1 MFRHISF
8 NITSN
13 SKPTIGLKNK
23 NLMATNKNI
32 FLIGLMGA
40 GKTTIGRQI
49 ANELSLEFF
58 DSDHEIENRTGV
70 TITHIFDIEG
80 EDGFRKRE
88 TNVLNDLTK
97 QKGIVLATGGGAI
110 LKPENRQF
118 LMSRG
123 TTIYLYADI
132 KTLLERTSKD
142 RNRPLLQTEN
152 PQAKLEELFEV
163 RDPLYRET
171 ADMIID
177 TGKDSIRLAIK
188 EILEKLQES

>member
-1 MFRHISF
+1 
-8 NITSN
+8 
-13 SKPTIGLKNK
+13 
-23 NLMATNKNI
+23 MATNKNI

-80 EDGFRKRE
+80 EAGFRKRE
-88 TNVLNDLTK
+88 TTVLNELTEK
-97 QKGIVLATGGGAI
+97 KGIVLATGGGAI
-110 LKPENRQF
+110 LKAENRQF

-123 TTIYLYADI
+123 TTIYLYANID
-132 KTLLERTSKD
+132 TLLERTSKD

-152 PQAKLEELFEV
+152 PQAKLKELFET

-171 ADMIID
+171 ADIIID
-177 TGKDSIRLAIK
+177 TGKDSVRLALK
-188 EILEKLQES
+188 EILEKLQKA

>member
-1 MFRHISF
+1 
-8 NITSN
+8 
-13 SKPTIGLKNK
+13 
-23 NLMATNKNI
+23 MANNQNI

-49 ANELSLEFF
+49 ASELSLEFF

-80 EDGFRKRE
+80 ETGFRKRE
-88 TNVLNDLTK
+88 TAVLDELTHK
-97 QKGIVLATGGGAI
+97 KGIVLATGGGAI

-123 TTIYLYADI
+123 TTIYLYANID
-132 KTLLERTSKD
+132 TLLERTSKD
-142 RNRPLLQTEN
+142 RNRPLLQTED
-152 PQAKLEELFEV
+152 PQAKLEELLEI

-171 ADMIID
+171 ADIIID
-177 TGKDSIRLAIK
+177 TGKDSIRLALK
-188 EILEKLQES
+188 EILQELETS

>member
-1 MFRHISF
+1 MA
-8 NITSN
+8 
-13 SKPTIGLKNK
+13 KNQ
-23 NLMATNKNI
+23 NI

-49 ANELSLEFF
+49 ASELSLEFF
-58 DSDHEIENRTGV
+58 DSDHEIEDRTGV

-80 EDGFRKRE
+80 EAGFRQRE
-88 TNVLNDLTK
+88 TAMLDELTQ

-110 LKPENRQF
+110 LKIENRQF

-132 KTLLERTSKD
+132 DTLFERTSKD
-142 RNRPLLQTEN
+142 RNRPLLQTGN
-152 PQAKLEELFEV
+152 PQEKLEELLKI

-171 ADMIID
+171 ADIIID
-177 TGKDSIRLAIK
+177 TGNDSIRLALK
-188 EILEKLQES
+188 EILEKIQEN

>member
-1 MFRHISF
+1 
-8 NITSN
+8 
-13 SKPTIGLKNK
+13 
-23 NLMATNKNI
+23 MANNKNI

-49 ANELSLEFF
+49 ASELSLDFF

-80 EDGFRKRE
+80 EAGFRKRE
-88 TNVLNDLTK
+88 TAMLDELTNK
-97 QKGIVLATGGGAI
+97 KGIVLATGGGAI
-110 LKPENRQF
+110 LKAENRQF

-123 TTIYLYADI
+123 TTIYLYANID
-132 KTLLERTSKD
+132 TLLERTSKD
-142 RNRPLLQTEN
+142 RNRPLLQTGD
-152 PQAKLEELFEV
+152 PAAKLKELFEI

-171 ADMIID
+171 ADILID
-177 TGKDSIRLAIK
+177 TSKDSVRLALK

>member
-1 MFRHISF
+1 MA
-8 NITSN
+8 
-13 SKPTIGLKNK
+13 KNQ
-23 NLMATNKNI
+23 NI

-58 DSDHEIENRTGV
+58 DSDHEIERRTGV

-80 EDGFRKRE
+80 ESGFRKRE
-88 TNVLNDLTK
+88 TAALNELTEK
-97 QKGIVLATGGGAI
+97 KGIVLATGGGAI
-110 LKPENRQF
+110 LKTENRQF

-132 KTLLERTSKD
+132 NTLFERTSKD

-152 PQAKLEELFEV
+152 PKEKLEELFNI

-171 ADMIID
+171 ADIIID
-177 TGKDSIRLAIK
+177 TGKDSVRLALK

>member
-1 MFRHISF
+1 
-8 NITSN
+8 
-13 SKPTIGLKNK
+13 
-23 NLMATNKNI
+23 MAKNKNI

-49 ANELSLEFF
+49 ASELSLEFF
-58 DSDHEIENRTGV
+58 DSDHEIEKRTGV

-80 EDGFRKRE
+80 ESGFRKRE
-88 TNVLNDLTK
+88 TAVLNDLTEK
-97 QKGIVLATGGGAI
+97 KGIVLATGGGAI
-110 LKPENRQF
+110 LKAENRQF

-123 TTIYLYADI
+123 TTIYLYANID
-132 KTLLERTSKD
+132 TLFERTSKD

-152 PQAKLEELFEV
+152 PKGKLEELFNI

-171 ADMIID
+171 ADIIID
-177 TGKDSIRLAIK
+177 TGKDSVRLALK

>member
-1 MFRHISF
+1 
-8 NITSN
+8 
-13 SKPTIGLKNK
+13 
-23 NLMATNKNI
+23 MAINQNI

-49 ANELSLEFF
+49 ASELSLEFF
-58 DSDHEIENRTGV
+58 DSDHEIEKRTGV

-88 TNVLNDLTK
+88 TTVLSELTEK
-97 QKGIVLATGGGAI
+97 KGIVLATGGGAI

-123 TTIYLYADI
+123 TTIYLYANVD
-132 KTLLERTSKD
+132 TLFERTSKD

-152 PQAKLEELFEV
+152 PKEKLEELFNI

-171 ADMIID
+171 ADIIID
-177 TGKDSIRLAIK
+177 TGKDNVRLALK
-188 EILEKLQES
+188 EILEKLQNT